1 MCIIE
6 HSLLGDTLSN
16 DHGRWKPSGEGS
28 NNFVPK
34 VEDSFY
40 LGKLGIRLLANSI
53 KQTVVGKTRSQ
64 SEARFTGGRG
74 GFRSAAESSEVLFIK
89 AIINCNDGCTIK
101 K

>member
-1 MCIIE
+1 MTCKLSRVCIIE

-34 VEDSFY
+34 VEDSLH

-53 KQTVVGKTRSQ
+53 QRVTEVKFLGVVIDDRLSWEPQIKQLKG
-64 SEARFTGGRG
+64 
-74 GFRSAAESSEVLFIK
+74 
-89 AIINCNDGCTIK
+89 
-101 K
+101 